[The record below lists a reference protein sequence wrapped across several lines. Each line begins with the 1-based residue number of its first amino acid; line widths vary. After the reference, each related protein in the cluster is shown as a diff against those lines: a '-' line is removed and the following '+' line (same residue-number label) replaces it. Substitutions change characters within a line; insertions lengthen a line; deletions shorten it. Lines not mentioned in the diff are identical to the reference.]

1 MTRPQVSYQVEL
13 VEPEDTAMLEALN
26 ALVTAVNGITIPE
39 VKIDLNSAIGK
50 LVKAVNGIPQA
61 QPIDLSPIVEA
72 ISKIELEV
80 EIPEHKPMAPCAYTF
95 TVQRNEM
102 GVMTGVV
109 AVPGIVEAPE
119 KTDKASYE

>member
-1 MTRPQVSYQVEL
+1 
-13 VEPEDTAMLEALN
+13 MLEALN

-80 EIPEHKPMAPCAYTF
+80 ELPEHKPTEPCAYTF
-95 TVQRNEM
+95 TVQRNES
-102 GVMTGVV
+102 GIMTGVIATPG
-109 AVPGIVEAPE
+109 AVETPAKIDTAE
-119 KTDKASYE
+119 YE